1 MVLMVVIRVWGGG
14 EGEVLKLT
22 IGLVKV
28 VAFSFEQ

>member
-22 IGLVKV
+22 VGLVKV
-28 VAFSFEQ
+28 IDI

>member
-22 IGLVKV
+22 VGLVKV
-28 VAFSFEQ
+28 IDF